1 MTRNGGLEN
10 MDGARLQRKIGII
23 TGAASGIGRATARRL
38 AAEGAKLVL
47 SDIRPVDLALSGIG
61 ACGTEA
67 AYCQADVS
75 KSTDVE
81 AMVSFAVGRF
91 GALDFLVNNAGI
103 PLIKTVLD
111 TSEEEWDRVMA
122 INLKSVFLACRA
134 AIPVL
139 RGRDGATIVNVA
151 SELGLVGAVSAAA
164 YCASKGG
171 VIQLTRAM
179 AVDHAKDGIRVNAVC
194 PGPVETP
201 LLEAFNQAYASQ
213 ADAAAEAAASTL
225 MGRVGRP
232 EEVASAIAFLCS
244 NDAAFMTGA
253 VLVVDGGVTA
263 Y

>member
-10 MDGARLQRKIGII
+10 MDGARLQSKIGII

-38 AAEGAKLVL
+38 AAEGAQLVL
-47 SDIRPVDLALSGIG
+47 ADIRPVDLALSDIRDG
-61 ACGTEA
+61 GTEA
-67 AYCQADVS
+67 AYYQADVS
-75 KSTDVE
+75 KSSDVE

-122 INLKSVFLACRA
+122 VNLKSIFLACRA

-201 LLEAFNQAYASQ
+201 LLEAFNQAYANQ

>member
-38 AAEGAKLVL
+38 AAEGAQLVL
-47 SDIRPVDLALSGIG
+47 ADIRPVDLALSDIRG
-61 ACGTEA
+61 GTEA

-122 INLKSVFLACRA
+122 VNLKSIFLACRA

-139 RGRDGATIVNVA
+139 CGRDGATIVNVA

-201 LLEAFNQAYASQ
+201 LLDAFNQGYANQ

>member
-38 AAEGAKLVL
+38 AAEGAQLVL
-47 SDIRPVDLALSGIG
+47 ADIRPVDLALSDIRG
-61 ACGTEA
+61 GTEA

-75 KSTDVE
+75 KSSDVE

-122 INLKSVFLACRA
+122 VNLKSIFLACRA

-171 VIQLTRAM
+171 VIQLTRR
-179 AVDHAKDGIRVNAVC
+179 HGRGSCKGRHSRKRGLPGSCRNAA
-194 PGPVETP
+194 PGG
-201 LLEAFNQAYASQ
+201 L
-213 ADAAAEAAASTL
+213 
-225 MGRVGRP
+225 
-232 EEVASAIAFLCS
+232 
-244 NDAAFMTGA
+244 
-253 VLVVDGGVTA
+253 
-263 Y
+263 

>member
-1 MTRNGGLEN
+1 

-38 AAEGAKLVL
+38 AAEGAQLVL
-47 SDIRPVDLALSGIG
+47 ADIRPVDLALSDIR

-67 AYCQADVS
+67 AHCQADVS
-75 KSTDVE
+75 KSSDVE

-201 LLEAFNQAYASQ
+201 LLDAFNQAYANQ
-213 ADAAAEAAASTL
+213 ADVAAEAAASTL

>member
-1 MTRNGGLEN
+1 

-47 SDIRPVDLALSGIG
+47 ADIRPVDLALSGIG

>member
-10 MDGARLQRKIGII
+10 MDGARLRRKIGII

-38 AAEGAKLVL
+38 AAQGAQLVL
-47 SDIRPVDLALSGIG
+47 ADIQSVDLALSDIRDG
-61 ACGTEA
+61 GTEA

-122 INLKSVFLACRA
+122 VNLKSIFLACRA

-139 RGRDGATIVNVA
+139 RGRDGASIVNVA

-194 PGPVETP
+194 PGPIETP
-201 LLEAFNQAYASQ
+201 LLEAFNQAYANQ

>member
-38 AAEGAKLVL
+38 AAEGAQLVL
-47 SDIRPVDLALSGIG
+47 ADIRPVDLALSDIRG
-61 ACGTEA
+61 GTEA

-122 INLKSVFLACRA
+122 VNLKSIFLACRA

-151 SELGLVGAVSAAA
+151 SELGRLQSLRWRERGGDWAWNPVPGRRPVRALRWVGLGQ
-164 YCASKGG
+164 YP
-171 VIQLTRAM
+171 RRR
-179 AVDHAKDGIRVNAVC
+179 VDG
-194 PGPVETP
+194 
-201 LLEAFNQAYASQ
+201 
-213 ADAAAEAAASTL
+213 DAADVAADEFDLQPRMRLS
-225 MGRVGRP
+225 
-232 EEVASAIAFLCS
+232 
-244 NDAAFMTGA
+244 DQ
-253 VLVVDGGVTA
+253 
-263 Y
+263 

>member
-47 SDIRPVDLALSGIG
+47 ADIRPVDLALSGIG

>member
-10 MDGARLQRKIGII
+10 MDGARLQSKIGII

-38 AAEGAKLVL
+38 AAEGAQLVL
-47 SDIRPVDLALSGIG
+47 ADIRPVDLALSNIRDG
-61 ACGTEA
+61 GTEA

-75 KSTDVE
+75 KSSDVE

-122 INLKSVFLACRA
+122 VNLKSIFLACRA

-201 LLEAFNQAYASQ
+201 LLEAFNQAYANQ